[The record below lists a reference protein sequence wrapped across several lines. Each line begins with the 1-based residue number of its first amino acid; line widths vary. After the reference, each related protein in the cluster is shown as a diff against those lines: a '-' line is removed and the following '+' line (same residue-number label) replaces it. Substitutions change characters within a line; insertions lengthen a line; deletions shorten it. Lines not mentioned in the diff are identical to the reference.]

1 MPYWEYYDKMRKKN
15 LWSLVIRIKKNDTVK
30 GKRIH
35 VLIFDILKK
44 ELISGATMWAG
55 VGGYGKRGEST
66 IHIEGISVN
75 MPLII
80 EIIDELSKLEK
91 VLPKIKELV
100 DDNGL
105 ITLHEV
111 DVV

>member
-1 MPYWEYYDKMRKKN
+1 MRTMKM
-15 LWSLVIRIKKNDTVK
+15 WSLTIRIKKNDTLR
-30 GKRIH
+30 GKRVH
-35 VLIFDILKK
+35 NLIIEILKK
-44 ELISGATMWAG
+44 NAIPGATVWTG
-55 VGGYGKRGEST
+55 VGVYGKRGESN

-75 MPLII
+75 MPLIM
-80 EIIDELSKLEK
+80 EVIDELERIEK
-91 VLPKIKELV
+91 VLPEIKELV